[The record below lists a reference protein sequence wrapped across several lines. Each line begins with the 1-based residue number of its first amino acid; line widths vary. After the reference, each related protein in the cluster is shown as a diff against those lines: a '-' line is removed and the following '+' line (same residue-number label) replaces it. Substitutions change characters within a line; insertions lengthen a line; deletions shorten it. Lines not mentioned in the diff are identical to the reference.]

1 MIYQKCSKCNS
12 EWNAI
17 KIVPNCPFCGNPFEM
32 KKSDFKDVNDAFA
45 YIFSTH
51 GIDVIK
57 QKGVFVSLL
66 ADYAPTLEKERRI
79 VRIALDA
86 GIYGE
91 LLLVSK
97 TDMSAQNAAR
107 AKAVS
112 KLNNEYMLDHSWA
125 EQVVSW
131 FVTQLNWS
139 PSNNN
144 NVRSIAPVKIEH
156 AVAQSERTTANSSS
170 VITQSYNGR
179 LKVGD
184 KVEFGSYP
192 FDDKKTWKKIRW
204 EILDIKNDKALLWA
218 DFCVDAYPYH
228 RIRKRC
234 DWRDCSLR
242 DWLRD
247 EFTADAF
254 QNDERLALC
263 EGDVVSSK
271 NPKCRQNSGPTTRDR
286 VFILGNEEFEQ
297 YGITESRLRTFASP
311 YAKNQG
317 VFCTA
322 ESDAFYW
329 VRTPG
334 SSEEETQMFI
344 GKAGHKDESGSY
356 IDLKNRGIRP
366 AIWVDYRMLNNIA
379 NRQV

>member
-17 KIVPNCPFCGNPFEM
+17 KIVKDCPFCGNPFEI
-32 KKSDFKDVNDAFA
+32 KKSDFKDVNEAFA

-66 ADYAPTLEKERRI
+66 ADYAPALEKERRV
-79 VRIALDA
+79 VRMALDA

-91 LLLVSK
+91 LLIVST
-97 TDMSAQNAAR
+97 TDVSAQNAVR

-125 EQVVSW
+125 EQVVNWLVS
-131 FVTQLNWS
+131 QLNWS
-139 PSNNN
+139 TSGNDNARN
-144 NVRSIAPVKIEH
+144 IAPSKIECI
-156 AVAQSERTTANSSS
+156 VPPPTKTTVNSSS
-170 VITQSYNGR
+170 VNVQSYNGK

-184 KVEFGSYP
+184 RVEFGSYP
-192 FDDKKTWKKIRW
+192 FDDKRTWKKIGW

-218 DFCVDAYPYH
+218 EFCVDAYPYH
-228 RIRKRC
+228 RVRKRC

-247 EFTADAF
+247 RFTVDAF

-263 EGDVVSSK
+263 EGDVLSSK
-271 NPKCRQNSGPTTRDR
+271 NPKCGQNGGPATRDR
-286 VFILGNEEFEQ
+286 VFILGNEDFEQ
-297 YGITESRLRTFASP
+297 YGITEARLKTFASP

-317 VFCTA
+317 VFCSA

-334 SSEEETQMFI
+334 SSEETQMFI

-356 IDLKNRGIRP
+356 IDLKSRGIRP
-366 AIWVDYRMLNNIA
+366 AIWVDYKMLNNITCK
-379 NRQV
+379 